1 MAKYT
6 TELRT
11 LIKNGFDIGLND
23 YPIFDE
29 NYRPILNKKIVD
41 HYYFSEIG
49 FETAAMFKHYL
60 NATMREIMP
69 VYNKMYLTDNLIDN
83 PLRDFDETTEE
94 TRNKTGAITVEASA
108 EDSSSSSGTTS
119 GSNSAED
126 STTTETTGLSVHSDT
141 PQGQLTDAQILAN
154 NWASSAD
161 RSSDGV
167 TSGGSS
173 SGSSSSEYSDS
184 KSGSASSS
192 TQTDSTIDDIITKHY
207 YGYGKGKAPAE
218 LLRLYREN
226 LINIDLM
233 IIKELESCFMMIY

>member
-11 LIKNGFDIGLND
+11 LIRNGFDIGLDD

-29 NYRPILNKKIVD
+29 DYRAILNKKIVD

-60 NATMREIMP
+60 NTTMREIMP
-69 VYNKMYLTDNLIDN
+69 VYNKMYLSDNLITD

-94 TRNKTGAITVEASA
+94 TRNKTGAVTVEASA
-108 EDSSSSSGTTS
+108 EDSTTSSGTST
-119 GSNSAED
+119 GSNTATD
-126 STTTETTGLSVHSDT
+126 TTGTTSDALAVHSDT
-141 PQGQLTDAQILAN
+141 PQGELTDAQIIAN
-154 NWASSAD
+154 HWASSAE
-161 RSSDGV
+161 RSHDSVSSNGSSAS
-167 TSGGSS
+167 TSGSQ
-173 SGSSSSEYSDS
+173 YLDN
-184 KSGSASSS
+184 KSGEASST

>member
-29 NYRPILNKKIVD
+29 DYRPILNKKIVD

-69 VYNKMYLTDNLIDN
+69 VYNKMYLSDNLITD

-94 TRNKTGAITVEASA
+94 TRNKTGAVTVEASA
-108 EDSSSSSGTTS
+108 EDSSSSSGTTGTQPAAPQQQEAHRKLRRLEQS
-119 GSNSAED
+119 RFHHRRHSARQ
-126 STTTETTGLSVHSDT
+126 
-141 PQGQLTDAQILAN
+141 PQRHRRTQ
-154 NWASSAD
+154 
-161 RSSDGV
+161 
-167 TSGGSS
+167 GGFH
-173 SGSSSSEYSDS
+173 
-184 KSGSASSS
+184 AW
-192 TQTDSTIDDIITKHY
+192 
-207 YGYGKGKAPAE
+207 
-218 LLRLYREN
+218 LRLHGHIRR
-226 LINIDLM
+226 
-233 IIKELESCFMMIY
+233 